1 MLNKTRILSIC
12 VCVSS
17 LSACTTYG
25 PDNSTSAQPYAYEA
39 PQQLYPEGYEST
51 GYNEQPQGKQPVV
64 VPESYHVGVNHSP
77 TPHTDRDKEWVNS
90 QNSQAFTIELADEEK
105 ASQVANTLY
114 KAPKNERM
122 GEVKYQRDGK
132 TYYKG
137 LYGSFPSYE
146 AAQQALSALPS
157 DVKQNAGIKKWAS
170 VQNGVNN

>member
-1 MLNKTRILSIC
+1 M
-12 VCVSS
+12 
-17 LSACTTYG
+17 
-25 PDNSTSAQPYAYEA
+25 
-39 PQQLYPEGYEST
+39 
-51 GYNEQPQGKQPVV
+51 
-64 VPESYHVGVNHSP
+64 
-77 TPHTDRDKEWVNS
+77 NS